1 MNKKASID
9 RFEGNI
15 AIVIVSEE
23 NKQYLVNKSD
33 LPKGAKEGD
42 WLSVEISGE
51 KITKMEIDIQA
62 KEESEKRIQSKL
74 DSLRRGDQLKK

>member
-9 RFEGNI
+9 RFEGNK
-15 AIVIVSEE
+15 AVVIVSDE
-23 NKQYLVNKSD
+23 NKQYMIDKSD

-51 KITKMEIDIQA
+51 KITKMELDLQA
-62 KEESEKRIQSKL
+62 KEESTMRIQSKL
-74 DSLRRGDQLKK
+74 DNLRRGNQLKK

>member
-9 RFEGNI
+9 RFEGNT
-15 AIVIVSEE
+15 AVVILSDE

-51 KITKMEIDIQA
+51 KITKMEIDLQA
-62 KEESEKRIQSKL
+62 KEESTIRIQSKL

>member
-9 RFEGNI
+9 RFEDNM
-15 AIVIVSEE
+15 AVVIVSDDK
-23 NKQYLVNKSD
+23 KQYIVSKSD

-51 KITKMEIDIQA
+51 KITKMEIDLQA
-62 KEESEKRIQSKL
+62 KEESTIRIQSKL
-74 DSLRRGDQLKK
+74 ESLRRGDLIKK